1 MDLPVP
7 ELQKHQ
13 NGDEPRVRPSSQV
26 QPIDALAA
34 AEKSFFDLA
43 PVSEIEAR
51 FARLQQLVSELAVVT
66 RKRRAA
72 REAERCAICGGP
84 WKHKLPDGGRVP
96 AGTEFWERE
105 DHSVMPL
112 YACDAACWSK
122 LQWEVNK
129 RTYKLRI
136 ERGEQEI
143 RDHEAVV
150 AARAKQPPRR

>member
-7 ELQKHQ
+7 DVQGHQ
-13 NGDEPRVRPSSQV
+13 NGDEPRVRSGSQV

-34 AEKSFFDLA
+34 AEKSFFNLA
-43 PVSEIEAR
+43 PVSEVEAR
-51 FARLQQLVSELAVVT
+51 YARLQQLLTELAVIA
-66 RKRRAA
+66 RNRRSA
-72 REAERCAICGGP
+72 REAERCAVCGGP

-96 AGTEFWERE
+96 AGTEFYERD
-105 DHSVMPL
+105 DHTVIPL

-136 ERGEQEI
+136 ERGEQQI
-143 RDHEAVV
+143 RDHQAVV
-150 AARAKQPPRR
+150 ESRKPQPRG